1 MVAILLNKSQLC
13 IDPLQLMLLINLVLS
28 MHECSN
34 DLKTPSIS
42 MTTHMPTEIV
52 KNEGIEANYHNTRLQ
67 KRSIDNQTIL
77 DMRN

>member
-1 MVAILLNKSQLC
+1 
-13 IDPLQLMLLINLVLS
+13 
-28 MHECSN
+28 
-34 DLKTPSIS
+34 
-42 MTTHMPTEIV
+42 MTTHMTTEIV